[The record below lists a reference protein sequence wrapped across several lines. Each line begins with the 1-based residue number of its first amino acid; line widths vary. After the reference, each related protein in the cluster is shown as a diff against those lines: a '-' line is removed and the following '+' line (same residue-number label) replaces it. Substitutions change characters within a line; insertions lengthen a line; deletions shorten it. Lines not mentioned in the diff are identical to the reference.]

1 MMLLID
7 VVTKGGWL
15 MIPIA
20 ICSVFALG
28 IILERLVS
36 YSRIKGNIQKIT
48 HKLAP
53 LIIGNKISEA
63 RLLCEESQGFISH
76 MFLVALQ
83 ELQNDEQL
91 NQSMDEEIALAQRIL
106 DEEIQVT
113 IIPSLEKRL
122 NALDTLA
129 RGTPLLGL
137 LGTVIGMIK
146 VFNTITTSGVGNAS
160 LLAGGIS
167 EALITTAAGLVV
179 AIPTLMFYRY
189 FRGLIEDYVVRME
202 EEAIKMVEVIHGERE
217 QDTQTE
223 TES

>member
-1 MMLLID
+1 MLLID

-15 MIPIA
+15 MIPIV

-48 HKLAP
+48 QKLAP

-63 RLLCEESQGFISH
+63 RLLCEESKGFISH

-83 ELQNDEQL
+83 ELQSDEQSS
-91 NQSMDEEIALAQRIL
+91 QSMDENIALVQRIL

-113 IIPSLEKRL
+113 IIPSLERRL

-146 VFNTITTSGVGNAS
+146 IFFTLGIGDSVPDPA
-160 LLAGGIS
+160 LLSKGIGL
-167 EALITTAAGLVV
+167 ALITTAAGLVV
-179 AIPTLMFYRY
+179 AIPSFFLHRY
-189 FRGLIEDYVVRME
+189 FQGKVDRLVTDAQKAKAWFIGQLAKRYQISMASSYE
-202 EEAIKMVEVIHGERE
+202 
-217 QDTQTE
+217 
-223 TES
+223 